1 MSLISIPLAG
11 GRLKVKRRSEMRR
24 PEREREV
31 WVLNFGLLIIAWW
44 SGDSLERYRQD
55 G

>member
-11 GRLKVKRRSEMRR
+11 GRLKVKRRSQMRR

-31 WVLNFGLLIIAWW
+31 WVLDLGLLIIAWW
-44 SGDSLERYRQD
+44 SGDSLARYHRN